1 MTWQAASIR
10 LYHTDDL
17 ETIVRSVAN
26 LASLTSILATGSE
39 VAALAAN
46 FKRIG
51 GRVTVMRDAVPALVN
66 STAIMFRDVKRTV
79 QTLCNYSDI
88 VHRVTVLM
96 GTANQSILTFHA

>member
-1 MTWQAASIR
+1 MTWGAIAIR
-10 LYHTDDL
+10 LYHVDDL

-39 VAALAAN
+39 AAALAAN

-51 GRVTVMRDAVPALVN
+51 GRVSELRDAVPALVN

-79 QTLCNYSDI
+79 QTLCDYSEI
-88 VHRVTVLM
+88 MYRVTVLM
-96 GTANQSILTFHA
+96 GTAL